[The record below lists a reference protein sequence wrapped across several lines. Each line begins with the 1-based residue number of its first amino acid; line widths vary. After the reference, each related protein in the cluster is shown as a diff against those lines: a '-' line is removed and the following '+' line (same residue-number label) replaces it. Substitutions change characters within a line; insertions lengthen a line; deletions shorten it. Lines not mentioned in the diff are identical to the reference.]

1 MRSIGTILAKLHAT
15 TIIHGDLTTS
25 NMMLR
30 LTPNHP
36 SGQLY
41 EIVSFRAPLFCL
53 GLHKLMPSQVL
64 IDFGL
69 SSTAQYAENYA
80 VDLYVLERAFASTH
94 PASEGLYAG
103 VSYHELRTVG
113 CQLTSGDRCSR
124 RTRLV

>member
-1 MRSIGTILAKLHAT
+1 MASIGTILAKLHAT

-30 LTPNHP
+30 LTPNSP
-36 SGQLY
+36 SGQPY
-41 EIVSFRAPLFCL
+41 EIVSYHVPFSLTDGELTR
-53 GLHKLMPSQVL
+53 QVL

-94 PASEGLYAG
+94 PASEGLYKG
-103 VSYHELRTVG
+103 VSPSVPNSTPQFRSPADGHRF
-113 CQLTSGDRCSR
+113 
-124 RTRLV
+124 